1 MKHVV
6 VDGDCI
12 QYIAAQY
19 GFEDGSDILNDP
31 QNASLKQLRGDGN
44 QLHPGDEVFIPQ
56 FKPKEFLLAT
66 GKRHRIVVPRPKR
79 LIRIRFLDEEGLPMS
94 GDYVFKAGNLERKGS
109 LDGDGVLEQKI
120 PASIRRAEVTIGE
133 LTRTVLIGHLNPLSD
148 TNDAGISG
156 AQARLVNLG
165 YGTGEIDGEVGP
177 MTQAALREFQADH
190 GLEVTGVLDQATIA
204 KLAEEHGC

>member
-1 MKHVV
+1 
-6 VDGDCI
+6 
-12 QYIAAQY
+12 
-19 GFEDGSDILNDP
+19 
-31 QNASLKQLRGDGN
+31 
-44 QLHPGDEVFIPQ
+44 
-56 FKPKEFLLAT
+56 
-66 GKRHRIVVPRPKR
+66 
-79 LIRIRFLDEEGLPMS
+79 LIRIRFLDEEEGLPMS

-120 PASIRRAEVTIGE
+120 PASITRAEVTIGE

-148 TNDAGISG
+148 TDDDGCSG

-165 YGTGEIDGEVGP
+165 YGIGEIDGEMGP

-190 GLEVTGVLDQATIA
+190 GLEVTGELDQATIA

>member
-1 MKHVV
+1 MKYIV

-12 QYIAAQY
+12 QSIAAQY
-19 GFEDGSDILNDP
+19 GFEDGSDIWNDP
-31 QNASLKQLRGDGN
+31 QNDSLKQLRGDGN
-44 QLHPGDEVFIPQ
+44 QLHPGDEVFIPK

-79 LIRIRFLDEEGLPMS
+79 LIRIRFLDDEGLPMS
-94 GDYVFKAGNLERKGS
+94 GAYVFKAGNLERNGS
-109 LDGDGVLEQKI
+109 LDGEGVLEQKI
-120 PASIRRAEVTIGE
+120 PANITRAEVTIGE

-148 TNDAGISG
+148 TDDDGISG

-165 YGTGEIDGEVGP
+165 YGTGEIDGQTGP

-190 GLEVTGVLDQATIA
+190 GLDVTGDLDQATIA
-204 KLAEEHGC
+204 KLADEHGC